1 MDTNNS
7 SFKEVL
13 MQLSTIQNMLVSN
26 KTVMTLQDVATYT
39 GLSISY
45 LYKLTMTGILPHS
58 KPNGKQ
64 IYVSKADLDAWLLS
78 KSVRSDETNR
88 IMASTY
94 LTIKKGGLK

>member
-39 GLSISY
+39 GL
-45 LYKLTMTGILPHS
+45 
-58 KPNGKQ
+58 
-64 IYVSKADLDAWLLS
+64 
-78 KSVRSDETNR
+78 
-88 IMASTY
+88 
-94 LTIKKGGLK
+94 